1 MRHTVLRRQVSTD
14 MVGRIDKT
22 RLAAHVNLHT
32 VIDRRAPVAEHQD
45 GGGLVRLAD
54 QFDNC
59 HARAGRIDVFDIH
72 FIAQLREE
80 AEQAFNGNGIS
91 TIERTFRA

>member
-1 MRHTVLRRQVSTD
+1 
-14 MVGRIDKT
+14 MVGRIDKA
-22 RLAAHVNLHT
+22 RLTVYVNLHT
-32 VIDRRAPVAEHQD
+32 VINRRAPGAEHQD
-45 GGGLVRLAD
+45 GGGLVRFAD

-59 HARAGRIDVFDIH
+59 HARAGRVDVFDIN

-80 AEQAFNGNGIS
+80 TEQAFNGNGIS